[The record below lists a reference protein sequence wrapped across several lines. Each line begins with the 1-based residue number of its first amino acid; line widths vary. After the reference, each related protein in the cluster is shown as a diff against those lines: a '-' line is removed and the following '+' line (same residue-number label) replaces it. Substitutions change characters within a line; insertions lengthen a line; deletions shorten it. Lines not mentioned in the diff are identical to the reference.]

1 MCWLFGSSSVALIEN
16 SIFNTYYVP
25 VNLVVLF
32 IGGVFIFNVLKVEFY
47 EVLFHSRFG
56 NILLACSFSF
66 L

>member
-56 NILLACSFSF
+56 NILLSCSFSF